1 MFALETLA
9 DLKHQ
14 ERLSH
19 AARLQMVAQARGPE
33 NRHFDREAHRRVTV
47 RRLTAAATAVALAA
61 TVAAGALALDNP
73 GAARHQLNG
82 GGVTRSR

>member
-14 ERLSH
+14 ERLTH
-19 AARLQMVAQARGPE
+19 AAKLQMVARARGPE
-33 NRHFDREAHRRVTV
+33 NHHVDREAHRRITV
-47 RRLTAAATAVALAA
+47 RRLTAAATAFALAA
-61 TVAAGALALDNP
+61 TVAAGALALDKP
-73 GAARHQLNG
+73 AASHQLSG

>member
-14 ERLSH
+14 ERLTH
-19 AARLQMVAQARGPE
+19 AARLQMVARARGPE
-33 NRHFDREAHRRVTV
+33 ERHFDREAHRRITV
-47 RRLTAAATAVALAA
+47 RRLTAAATAVGLAA

-73 GAARHQLNG
+73 RAASHQLS

>member
-19 AARLQMVAQARGPE
+19 AARLQMVARARGPE

-73 GAARHQLNG
+73 GAARHQLSG

>member
-9 DLKHQ
+9 DQKHQ
-14 ERLSH
+14 ERVTH
-19 AARLQMVAQARGPE
+19 AARLQMVARTRGPE
-33 NRHFDREAHRRVTV
+33 ERHFDREAHRRITV

-61 TVAAGALALDNP
+61 TVAAGALALESP
-73 GAARHQLNG
+73 RTASHQLIG

>member
-1 MFALETLA
+1 MFPLETLA

-33 NRHFDREAHRRVTV
+33 DRYLDREAHRRITV
-47 RRLTAAATAVALAA
+47 RRLAAAAAAL
-61 TVAAGALALDNP
+61 
-73 GAARHQLNG
+73 
-82 GGVTRSR
+82 

>member
-1 MFALETLA
+1 MFALEALA

-14 ERLSH
+14 ERLTH
-19 AARLQMVAQARGPE
+19 AARLQMVARARGPE
-33 NRHFDREAHRRVTV
+33 ERHFDREAHRRITV

-61 TVAAGALALDNP
+61 SVAAGTLALEGP
-73 GAARHQLNG
+73 RTASHQLSG

>member
-1 MFALETLA
+1 VFALETLA

-14 ERLSH
+14 ERLAH
-19 AARLQMVAQARGPE
+19 AARLQMVARARGPQD
-33 NRHFDREAHRRVTV
+33 HYLDREAHRRITV

-61 TVAAGALALDNP
+61 TVAAGALALDRP
-73 GAARHQLNG
+73 AAHQLSG